1 MIIHQTKNK
10 NYLIFAVGS
19 LTVKHM
25 DVAIAIKNLPIT
37 ATRLLPAPVVFLRR
51 DTVTLPAPPKLL
63 GVAWHACA
71 AGMIKG

>member
-37 ATRLLPAPVVFLRR
+37 ATRLFACTGRVFAPRHC
-51 DTVTLPAPPKLL
+51 DAPSASKAPRS
-63 GVAWHACA
+63 GVARLRGWCD
-71 AGMIKG
+71 